1 MTLGVLIALAVIGV
15 IAVFLYRNPQ
25 LLGKAERN
33 ARIKADQALDK
44 GTSAVEREKDAVKQI
59 ADKIPAQRRLVAEV
73 QSTVD
78 SVQRQYDAAVKN
90 RDGLKTQYETMKG
103 RVSDAALDK
112 ISQDYVAA
120 KKQVS
125 DFDTQLAES
134 KNNAAEAEKTL
145 VDFEGQLKK
154 AEAGITTDEGRAA
167 LAAAYRQTAAL
178 RNEIN
183 GMNSS
188 LSAVGAARTEV
199 EHDLDVARHENENSQ
214 GSKTDRE
221 IADAQSKLD
230 AENARKELEGDL
242 TGGDKPASK

>member
-1 MTLGVLIALAVIGV
+1 MSLTVLIALVVLGA

-33 ARIKADQALDK
+33 ARIKADEVLDK
-44 GTSAVEREKDAVKQI
+44 GTTAVQREKDAVKQI

-78 SVQRQYDAAVKN
+78 TIQRQYDAAVKN
-90 RDGLKTQYETMKG
+90 RDGLKSKYETMKG
-103 RVSDAALDK
+103 RVSEDALNK
-112 ISQDYVAA
+112 ISEDYVAA
-120 KKQVS
+120 KKSVS
-125 DFDTQLAES
+125 DLDTSLAEAKDNS
-134 KNNAAEAEKTL
+134 AEAEKTL
-145 VDFEGQLKK
+145 TSFERDLKK
-154 AEAGITTDEGRAA
+154 AEANIVTDEGRAA
-167 LAAAYRQTAAL
+167 LAAAYRQTAAF

-183 GMNSS
+183 AMNSS
-188 LSAVGAARTEV
+188 LSAVGAARNEV
-199 EHDLDVARHENENSQ
+199 QHDLDVARHENENSQ

-221 IADAQSKLD
+221 IADAQAQID